1 MANYSPEAMGGNTS
15 FSVLFNY
22 TGTEVTD
29 RNPEVVDE
37 DRVYQLE
44 QSLPNMRA
52 ALSGVHP
59 FGKVRSLLRA
69 TYYDDW
75 YDVGDEHDYPGR
87 FIVDAELALDLSN
100 NASVTIGAQKPAQH
114 LPGCESERA
123 ERWGAVPREHAVRL
137 QRRLL
142 LRADELQLVVG
153 DAVASG
159 HEQTGKMSHPGGLAG
174 CPPGCHLLKRCSGC

>member
-1 MANYSPEAMGGNTS
+1 MGGNTS

-100 NASVTIGAQKPAQH
+100 NASVTIGAQNLLNTYPDVSPNALNVGAQY
-114 LPGCESERA
+114 PESTPF
-123 ERWGAVPREHAVRL
+123 GFNGGYYYVRMNYSWL
-137 QRRLL
+137 WATR
-142 LRADELQLVVG
+142 
-153 DAVASG
+153 
-159 HEQTGKMSHPGGLAG
+159 
-174 CPPGCHLLKRCSGC
+174 